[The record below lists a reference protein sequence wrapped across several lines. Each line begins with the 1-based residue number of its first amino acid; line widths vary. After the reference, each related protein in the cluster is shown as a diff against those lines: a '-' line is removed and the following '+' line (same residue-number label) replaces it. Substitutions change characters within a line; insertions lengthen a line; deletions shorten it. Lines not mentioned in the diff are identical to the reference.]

1 MIGTGRESLS
11 SGPSFDEPERKSRM
25 SWPDDADGDVFRSLE
40 ADGFDFTVETLIEFN
55 VDLGDPD
62 STTAAI
68 DAALDVYPDA
78 AIGLEDDHFVV
89 QVQAL
94 LTYDFVINAQQ
105 KLTAAT
111 EKFGGSCDSWS
122 VMHGPEA

>member
-1 MIGTGRESLS
+1 
-11 SGPSFDEPERKSRM
+11 M

-40 ADGFDFTVETLIEFN
+40 ADGFDFSVETLIEFN

-68 DAALDVYPDA
+68 DAALDVCPDA

-94 LTYDFVINAQQ
+94 LTYEFVIAAQQ

-122 VMHGPEA
+122 VMHGDADV